1 MALYNDVLFITTENH
16 MAISLKRLL
25 MESNVVDELKIKAA
39 YLFFIKHLKLPKAR
53 MSLKWGHLD
62 VDPETLLPTQ
72 ASVFVSKERPH
83 RYEITM
89 RNNNPMSG
97 AEQVRHLA
105 HEMQHVYQIESGRFD
120 VYGSKWDNVVYSREA
135 LSARDYVNLP
145 WEQDA
150 RSSVDGL
157 EIEFNRYMREAG
169 AKRKITKI

>member
-16 MAISLKRLL
+16 MTISLKRLL
-25 MESNVVDELKIKAA
+25 MESHVVDELKIKAA

-62 VDPETLLPTQ
+62 VDSDTLLPTQ
-72 ASVFVSKERPH
+72 AQVFVSKKRPH

-120 VYGSKWDNVVYSREA
+120 VYGSKWDNVVYSRGSSK
-135 LSARDYVNLP
+135 LDYVNLP

>member
-1 MALYNDVLFITTENH
+1 MIKLMDI
-16 MAISLKRLL
+16 L
-25 MESNVVDELKIKAA
+25 MESHVVDEFRIKAA

-62 VDPETLLPTQ
+62 VDTDTLLPTQ
-72 ASVFVSKERPH
+72 AQVFVSKRRPH

-97 AEQVRHLA
+97 EEQVRHLA

-135 LSARDYVNLP
+135 LSAWDYVNLP

>member
-39 YLFFIKHLKLPKAR
+39 YLFFIKHLKLPKDR

-62 VDPETLLPTQ
+62 VDSESRLPTQ
-72 ASVFVSKERPH
+72 ASVFVSKKQPH
-83 RYEITM
+83 RYVITM

-97 AEQVRHLA
+97 AEQIRHLA
-105 HEMQHVYQIESGRFD
+105 HEMQHVHQIESGRFD
-120 VYGSKWDNVVYSREA
+120 VYGNKWDNVTYASG
-135 LSARDYVNLP
+135 SSKSDYLNYP

-157 EIEFNRYMREAG
+157 EIEFNRYMRETG